1 MRVDHLRCCCTS
13 CLNRSRFWVL
23 GAMAAVVLGATC
35 RPATGARQ
43 ATPDGFPE
51 PVQSIKVVGVAV
63 PGVPWVPKVG
73 PAQPLKVVFKSPV
86 KRAKGTVAIV
96 VTFNQPMVRLGRA
109 VSRSEDPSRYPIVV
123 DPPVRAVYRWVAG
136 DTLKVALTQP
146 LKNAHRY
153 RVTVPASS
161 RSIAGSTLGKAVTW
175 HFETPRPRLAGVSVV
190 KATKIHTDRVHPRD
204 RYLLTFSQR
213 VTLAEM
219 RRSVKLLVNGKSQ
232 GFTVAREKKKR
243 TGYVYRAVLK
253 PASRPP
259 LAAGVVIRV
268 PKGLR
273 STEGSL
279 PSDEVSKHG
288 YQVFGLLTS
297 KWVRCDRQQARVGLK
312 CWPMVTHN
320 RTGLRLAF
328 SEHVTRAQLLKHL
341 RIAPRPRNLVKR
353 LRRGYDR
360 CWIKGKN
367 KVRCAREWQLSG
379 HLLPGR
385 KYRVRITPGL
395 RDVNGQRLVRAR
407 DARFTT
413 RDFPPGIFPPNAT
426 EGFRER
432 WKRYKFKAINVR
444 QVDADLYT
452 FRGADLVRFLK
463 CRRTTSTWVSR
474 CLAKVTPVRRSMK
487 MRGARNKLL
496 TGSIKIPHGLIV
508 TRFAS
513 PQVVDYKGK
522 RVVFHRTISR
532 TDLGLQA
539 RLTAYGLT
547 LWVTSLRKARPSAG
561 TKVTLYTPWGKQ
573 LWQGKT
579 GPRGVVELP
588 LSALGS
594 KNGRRPPSLVVL
606 ASTKDDLSHL
616 VLRTGRGGRC
626 SWSRVR
632 SWRYRWSHRWDYSKT
647 GHSATQI
654 ARCDKLRGDLP
665 VLAGYLSSERG
676 IYRPGHTV
684 HLHGAVRRYTA
695 WRGVPAADLTVEL
708 RLINSSSVE
717 VGRKRVKL
725 NEHGVFLARMILPG
739 VGRLG
744 YHRAEL
750 WVQGRGQ
757 KTKMRI
763 ASHGFQVK
771 EYRPPRFVTKV
782 RAKPD
787 PVFAD
792 GVLDVAVTGR
802 YLFGGAMAGAGF
814 NLTIRRHVSGRR
826 VVGHQKYSV
835 GANGDL
841 VGFPSTTWHRSSG
854 TLNTKGHRQRRVN
867 LKAAGGYPLPW
878 TCSHGVEAEVRS
890 AAHRTAAG
898 SDWVTQHPGD
908 LYAAIKDLDSKGD
921 AIRRHLLVVTPKG
934 KVRGGSTV
942 TVKVYATK
950 KSKLSWR
957 GLVDWSRVLWERKVR
972 VARTG
977 ATLTVPWPAKYKRS
991 NALLW
996 LSVTDAKGR
1005 ESRTAELF
1013 SKPSK
1018 WSKAQEKQKRLKAKR
1033 ARELTVRTDKRVDKD
1048 ERYLPG
1054 QTAVVTV
1061 TRRGIAGDVV
1071 LFVERERIFR
1081 TIPLIFD
1088 AGGKAVVRLKVDKKY
1103 ASSVTLRAVTVRS
1116 GKALRGA
1123 QGPLLSA
1130 FTKLLVSHKPYQLHV
1145 DLKADKKVYRPGA
1158 KVTVNLRVRD
1168 GLKRN
1173 RQSRVVLM
1181 AVDEAV
1187 LNLTG
1192 YRLPNP
1198 YHHLAYTPPDDIL
1211 AEDVRRHLAAL
1222 GIDILHVHH
1231 AIRPGEHGYGGYGM
1245 GGSGSGGGG
1254 GGGSGFGRV
1263 GGPRKQKPRRK
1274 FLTTAWHAT
1283 VVTDAQGRAT
1293 TSFTLPD
1300 NVTAYR
1306 IMAFAVDKKRSAGTG
1321 RTRLEVDLPLLSLPA
1336 LPRLLRAGDDAQAG
1350 VVIYNQQTT
1359 GTAVVTA
1366 KVTGSV
1372 KLTGPTSQRVK
1383 LIKGRGA
1390 NVRFA
1395 MRALKKGTAKFT
1407 FTVRVGKQTDTIESS
1422 LVVKRPTLMEASS
1435 VSGQTRGAVRHAIEK
1450 MSGLRR
1456 DVGGMEVSLASTAL
1470 TGVEDGMEQLIGYPY
1485 GCLEQ
1490 KSSRLLAMIA
1500 ATALGDRFNLKLP
1513 GSPRAWI
1520 TTGLQQVL
1528 AMQRSDGG
1536 FGYWPSS
1543 TVSWP
1548 WATAYALIVLHRAHL
1563 AKGATGVAV
1572 SKQVVQKAVRYLRRY
1587 ARRNTSHMLANYTF
1601 SYYSFIVYALRLH
1614 GVDVTQWALKLAKN
1628 RVRKPL
1634 FARSLLL
1641 ATLATSPTKKRK
1653 AKVQKRV
1660 DKLIADLADELGN
1673 SLRID
1678 GTTAHAEENLGW
1690 GYQVMMHS
1698 NDRTT
1703 AMVLLALLNARPKH
1717 VMVLR
1722 LVRWFLQ
1729 GRKQAR
1735 FRNTQEAAWAVMAMW
1750 DYARILEKQVPDF
1763 EAGIWLGNKRILKAV
1778 FKGRSVKPQLRKLK
1792 MRDILRIAGS
1802 AARSLL
1808 IAKRGKGTLYYVARL
1823 RYARLHLP
1831 TKPRDR
1837 GFRVRKKVEVLSQ
1850 AGVPLKRQRPPR
1862 LGDTVLVTLKVKTT
1876 EARRYIVVDDPLPA
1890 GMEAID
1896 SSLATASRS
1905 LGAVLWRLRSDR
1917 YDHRE
1922 IRDDRVVFFRD
1933 LVQPSTLTFRYLAR
1947 ISTPGRFLSP
1957 PTKAE
1962 EMYNPE
1968 IFGYNATRTVR
1979 FSKR

>member
-1 MRVDHLRCCCTS
+1 MCRSEVGNRDTRNS
-13 CLNRSRFWVL
+13 NRSYLWTL
-23 GAMAAVVLGATC
+23 GALAALLCLLTC
-35 RPATGARQ
+35 RPTTGSRQ
-43 ATPDGFPE
+43 VTPIGFPE
-51 PVQSIKVVGVAV
+51 PVASPKVVGVAV
-63 PGVPWVPKVG
+63 PGVPWVPTVG
-73 PAQPLKVVFKSPV
+73 PAAPLKVLYKAPV
-86 KRAKGTVAIV
+86 KRAEGTVEIV

-109 VSRSEDPSRYPIVV
+109 VSKSEDPSRYPILV
-123 DPPVRAVYRWVAG
+123 DPPVKAVYRWVAG
-136 DTLKVALTQP
+136 DTLKVALTGP

-153 RVTVPASS
+153 RVTIPATTKSV
-161 RSIAGSTLGKAVTW
+161 AGSTLGKAVTW
-175 HFETPRPRLAGVSVV
+175 QFETPRPRLAGVGVV
-190 KATKIHTDRVHPRD
+190 KATKIHHDRVHPGD
-204 RYLLTFSQR
+204 RYLLTFNMR

-219 RRSVKLLVNGKSQ
+219 RRTVKLLVNGKSQ
-232 GFTVAREKKKR
+232 GFTVAREKKKN
-243 TGYVYRAVLK
+243 VYRAVLK
-253 PASRPP
+253 PATRPP
-259 LAAGVVIRV
+259 LAASVVV
-268 PKGLR
+268 QAPKGLR
-273 STEGSL
+273 STEGPL
-279 PSDEVSKHG
+279 RSDERFEKG
-288 YQVFGLLTS
+288 FRVFGPLRS
-297 KWVRCDRQQARVGLK
+297 RWVKCDGETARPGLK
-312 CWPMVTHN
+312 CWPMVTYDHG
-320 RTGLRLAF
+320 GLRLSF
-328 SEHVTRAQLLKHL
+328 SEHVTRAQLLIHL
-341 RIAPRPRNLVKR
+341 RITPRPRKLKER
-353 LRRGYDR
+353 LQPASYG
-360 CWIKGKN
+360 CWISGRTR
-367 KVRCAREWQLSG
+367 VRCAREWRLSE
-379 HLLPGR
+379 HLLPRR

-407 DARFTT
+407 GARFAT
-413 RDFPPGIFPPNAT
+413 RDFPPGLFPPNASS
-426 EGFRER
+426 GFRER
-432 WKRYKFKAINVR
+432 WHRYRFKAINVKR
-444 QVDADLYT
+444 VDADLYT
-452 FRGADLVRFLK
+452 FRGADLVRFLS
-463 CRRTTSTWVSR
+463 CQRGATHWSSR
-474 CLAKVTPVRRSMK
+474 CLAKRSAVRRSLK
-487 MRGARNKLL
+487 LRGARNKIL
-496 TGSIKIPHGLIV
+496 TGSIKLPHGLIAV
-508 TRFAS
+508 RFGS

-522 RVVFHRTISR
+522 RVVFYRTISR

-547 LWVTSLRKARPSAG
+547 IWVTSLRKARPSAG
-561 TKVTLYTPWGKQ
+561 AKVTLYTPWGKQ
-573 LWQGKT
+573 LWEGKT
-579 GPRGVVELP
+579 GARGVVELP
-588 LSALGS
+588 LGALGAKS
-594 KNGRRPPSLVVL
+594 GRRPPSLVVL
-606 ASTKDDLSHL
+606 ATTKDDQSHL
-616 VLRTGRGGRC
+616 VLNAGRLGRC
-626 SWSRVR
+626 SGSGYR
-632 SWRYRWSHRWDYSKT
+632 SYWRYRWRYRQTT
-647 GHSATQI
+647 GSSSSEI
-654 ARCDKLRGDLP
+654 ARCDRLRGDQP
-665 VLAGYLSSERG
+665 VLAGYISTERG

-695 WRGVPAADLTVEL
+695 WRGAPASDLTAEL

-725 NEHGVFLARMILPG
+725 NEHGVFLARISLPS

-750 WVQGRGQ
+750 WVTGE
-757 KTKMRI
+757 KI
-763 ASHGFQVK
+763 ASHGFRVK
-771 EYRPPRFVTKV
+771 EYRPPRFVTRV

-792 GVLDVAVTGR
+792 GALDIAVTGR
-802 YLFGGAMAGAGF
+802 YLFGGAMAGAAF
-814 NLTIRRHVSGRR
+814 DISIRRSVYSHRVPGRWEYR
-826 VVGHQKYSV
+826 V

-854 TLNTKGHRQRRVN
+854 TLNATGQRQRRVD
-867 LKAAGGYPLPW
+867 LKDAVGFPLPW
-878 TCSHGVEAEVRS
+878 ACAHSVEAVVRS

-898 SDWVTQHPGD
+898 SDWVRQHPGD
-908 LYAAIKDLDSKGD
+908 LYAAIKGLDSKGD
-921 AIRRHLLVVTPKG
+921 ANRWHVLAVTPKG

-942 TVKVYATK
+942 TVRVYATK
-950 KSKLSWR
+950 KGKRSWR
-957 GLVDWSRVLWERKVR
+957 TVVDWSRILWKRTLQVP
-972 VARTG
+972 RTG
-977 ATLTVPWPAKYKRS
+977 ATLTVSWPKKYARH

-1005 ESRTAELF
+1005 EARTAQLF
-1013 SKPSK
+1013 SKPTR
-1018 WSKAQEKQKRLKAKR
+1018 WSKAQEKEHRLEAVR

-1061 TRRGIAGDVV
+1061 TRRGIKGDVV

-1081 TIPLIFD
+1081 TIPLTFD
-1088 AGGKAVVRLKVDKKY
+1088 ARGKAVVRIKVLAKY
-1103 ASSVTLRAVTVRS
+1103 ASSITLRAVTVRA
-1116 GKALRGA
+1116 GKALRGTH
-1123 QGPLLSA
+1123 GPLLSA
-1130 FTKLLVSHKPYQLHV
+1130 YTKLLVSHKPYQLHV
-1145 DLKADKKVYRPGA
+1145 EVEADKKVYRPGD
-1158 KVTVNLRVRD
+1158 KVTVKLRVRD
-1168 GLKRN
+1168 GLKRP
-1173 RQSRVVLM
+1173 RASRVVLM

-1187 LNLTG
+1187 LNLTR

-1198 YHHLAYTPPDDIL
+1198 YHNLTHTPRDDIL
-1211 AEDVRRHLAAL
+1211 ADDVRRHLASL

-1231 AIRPGEHGYGGYGM
+1231 AVKPGELGF
-1245 GGSGSGGGG
+1245 GGSGGFGLGGSGAGGGG
-1254 GGGSGFGRV
+1254 ASPGGLGSSGGR
-1263 GGPRKQKPRRK
+1263 RKQKPRRK

-1283 VVTDAQGRAT
+1283 VVTDAKGRAT

-1321 RTRLEVDLPLLSLPA
+1321 RTRFEVDLPLLSLPA
-1336 LPRLLRAGDDAQAG
+1336 LPRFLRAGDRAHAG
-1350 VVIYNQQTT
+1350 VVIYNQQIT
-1359 GTAVVTA
+1359 GTAIVTA

-1372 KLTGPTSQRVK
+1372 RLSGPATKRVK

-1395 MRALKKGTAKFT
+1395 LRATKKGRAKFT
-1407 FTVRVGKQTDTIESS
+1407 FTVRVGKQTDIVEAS
-1422 LVVKRPTLMEASS
+1422 LEVKRPTLMEASS
-1435 VSGQTRGAVRHAIEK
+1435 VSGQTKGAVRHAIEK

-1470 TGVEDGMEQLIGYPY
+1470 TGVEDGMEQLIEYPY

-1490 KSSRLLAMIA
+1490 KASRLLAMIA

-1520 TTGLQQVL
+1520 NTGIGQVL
-1528 AMQRSDGG
+1528 AMQRYDGG

-1543 TVSWP
+1543 RRSWP
-1548 WATAYALIVLHRAHL
+1548 WATAYALIVLHRVQL

-1572 SKQVVQKAVRYLRRY
+1572 PDQAVRKAVRYLRRY
-1587 ARRNTSHMLANYTF
+1587 ARSHEGSMLGHYTF

-1614 GVDVTQWALKLAKN
+1614 GVDVTRWALKLAKN
-1628 RVRKPL
+1628 RLRKPL

-1641 ATLATSPTKKRK
+1641 ATLAASQSRKHK
-1653 AKVQKRV
+1653 AKVRKRV
-1660 DKLIADLADELGN
+1660 AKAIGDLADELGN

-1703 AMVLLALLNARPKH
+1703 AMVLLALLNAKPKH
-1717 VMVLR
+1717 VMILR

-1750 DYARILEKQVPDF
+1750 DYARILEKEVPDF
-1763 EAGIWLGNKRILKAV
+1763 EAGIWLGNKRILKAI

-1792 MRDILRIAGS
+1792 MRDIMRIAGS

-1831 TKPRDR
+1831 SKPRDR
-1837 GFRVRKKVEVLSQ
+1837 GFRVHKKVEVLSM
-1850 AGVPLKRQRPPR
+1850 AGVPLKSQRPPR

-1876 EARRYIVVDDPLPA
+1876 VARRYVVVDDPLPA
-1890 GMEAID
+1890 GLEAID
-1896 SSLATASRS
+1896 SSLATASRN
-1905 LGAVLWRLRSDR
+1905 LGASLWGLRSTW

-1947 ISTPGRFLSP
+1947 VSTPGRFISP

-1968 IFGYNATRTVR
+1968 IFGHNATRTVR
-1979 FSKR
+1979 FAKR

>member
-1 MRVDHLRCCCTS
+1 MQSGELLKRDRRS
-13 CLNRSRFWVL
+13 LNRPCIWVL
-23 GAMAAVVLGATC
+23 GALATLLSAVTC
-35 RPATGARQ
+35 RPATGPRLAAPQ
-43 ATPDGFPE
+43 GFPE
-51 PVQSIKVVGVAV
+51 PVVSPKVVGVAV

-73 PAQPLKVVFKSPV
+73 PAEPLKVLFKAPV
-86 KRAKGTVAIV
+86 KRATGTVEIV

-109 VSRSEDPSRYPIVV
+109 VSKSEDPSRYPIVV
-123 DPPVRAVYRWVAG
+123 DPPVKAVYRWVAG
-136 DTLKVALTQP
+136 DTLKVALTKP

-153 RVTVPASS
+153 RVTVPASAKGL
-161 RSIAGSTLGKAVTW
+161 AGSTLGKALTW
-175 HFETPRPRLAGVSVV
+175 QFETPRPRLVSVGVV
-190 KATKIHTDRVHPRD
+190 KATKIHHDRVHPKD
-204 RYLLTFSQR
+204 RYLLTFNLR

-232 GFTVAREKKKR
+232 GFTVAREKKKN
-243 TGYVYRAVLK
+243 VYRAVLR
-253 PASRPP
+253 PAVRPP
-259 LAAGVVIRV
+259 LSARIVVQA

-273 STEGSL
+273 STEGPL
-279 PSDEVSKHG
+279 RSDDVFKRG
-288 YQVFGLLTS
+288 FQVFGPLKSTS
-297 KWVRCDRQQARVGLK
+297 VSCDRQKAHAGLK
-312 CWPMVTHN
+312 CWPMVTGD
-320 RTGLRLAF
+320 RVGLQLAF

-341 RIAPRPRNLVKR
+341 RITPRPRNLAER
-353 LRRGYDR
+353 LRKFHDN
-360 CWIKGKN
+360 CWIQGKP
-367 KVRCAREWQLSG
+367 KARCSRTWQVGG
-379 HLLPGR
+379 HLLPRR

-395 RDVNGQRLVRAR
+395 RDVNGQRLERAR
-407 DARFTT
+407 DVRFAT
-413 RDFPPGIFPPNAT
+413 RDFPPGLFPPNASS
-426 EGFRER
+426 GFREPWHPYR
-432 WKRYKFKAINVR
+432 FKAINVKR
-444 QVDADLYT
+444 VDADLYT
-452 FRGADLVRFLK
+452 FRGADLVRFLR
-463 CRRTTSTWVSR
+463 CQRTSLSWSGV
-474 CLAKVTPVRRSMK
+474 CLAKRSSTRHSVK
-487 MRGARNKLL
+487 LRGAPNKLV
-496 TGSIKIPHGLIV
+496 TGTLNLPHGLIAV
-508 TRFAS
+508 RFGS

-522 RVVFHRTISR
+522 RVVFYRTISR
-532 TDLGLQA
+532 TNLGLQA

-547 LWVTSLRKARPSAG
+547 IWVTSLRKARPSAG
-561 TKVTLYTPWGKQ
+561 TKVTLYDPSGRKLWG
-573 LWQGKT
+573 GKT
-579 GPRGVVELP
+579 GARGVVELP
-588 LSALGS
+588 LSALGA

-606 ASTKDDLSHL
+606 ASTKADLSYL
-616 VLRTGRGGRC
+616 VLNTGRRGRC
-626 SWSRVR
+626 GWGSYRS
-632 SWRYRWSHRWDYSKT
+632 SWRYRWRSHET
-647 GHSATQI
+647 VGHSASEI
-654 ARCDKLRGDLP
+654 ARCDRLRGDKP
-665 VLAGYLSSERG
+665 VLAGYVSTERG

-684 HLHGAVRRYTA
+684 HLHGAVRRYKA
-695 WRGVPAADLTVEL
+695 WRGAPATGLTAQL

-725 NEHGVFLARMILPG
+725 DDHGVFLARMPLPG

-750 WVQGRGQ
+750 WAGGR
-757 KTKMRI
+757 KI
-763 ASHGFQVK
+763 ASHSFRVK
-771 EYRPPRFVTKV
+771 EYRPPRFVTRV
-782 RAKPD
+782 RVKPD

-792 GVLDVAVTGR
+792 GTLDVAVTGR
-802 YLFGGAMAGAGF
+802 FLFGGAMAGAAFDVTIQRSVYGF
-814 NLTIRRHVSGRR
+814 QVPDRRD
-826 VVGHQKYSV
+826 YYV
-835 GANGDL
+835 GAGGDL
-841 VGFPSTTWHRSSG
+841 VGLLSKTWHRSSG
-854 TLNTKGHRQRRVN
+854 TLNATGQHQRRVD

-878 TCSHGVEAEVRS
+878 TCGHRVEAVVRS
-890 AAHRTAAG
+890 TAHRTAAG
-898 SDWVTQHPGD
+898 SDWVRQHPGD
-908 LYAAIKDLDSKGD
+908 LYPAIKDLDSKGD
-921 AIRRHLLVVTPKG
+921 ANRRHLLVVTPRG
-934 KVRGGSTV
+934 KPRGGSIV
-942 TVKVYATK
+942 TVRVYATK
-950 KSKLSWR
+950 KGKYRWHTV
-957 GLVDWSRVLWERKVR
+957 VDWSRVLWKRTLT

-977 ATLTVPWPAKYKRS
+977 ATLTVPWPKKYARS
-991 NALLW
+991 DALLW

-1005 ESRTAELF
+1005 EARTAQIF

-1018 WSKAQEKQKRLKAKR
+1018 WSKAQERQQRLEAKR
-1033 ARELTVRTDKRVDKD
+1033 ASELTVRTDKLVDKG

-1061 TRRGIAGDVV
+1061 TRRGISGDVV

-1081 TIPLIFD
+1081 TIPLTFG
-1088 AGGKAVVRLKVDKKY
+1088 ARGKAVVRLKVDKQY
-1103 ASSVTLRAVTVRS
+1103 ASSVTLRAVTVRA
-1116 GKALRGA
+1116 GKGLRGKK
-1123 QGPLLSA
+1123 GPLLSA
-1130 FTKLLVSHKPYQLHV
+1130 YTKLLVSHKPYQLHV
-1145 DLKADKKVYRPGA
+1145 DIKADKKVYRPGK
-1158 KVTVNLRVRD
+1158 KVTVKLHVRD
-1168 GLKRN
+1168 GLKRA

-1187 LNLTG
+1187 LNLTR

-1198 YHHLAYTPPDDIL
+1198 YPRLAYTPPDDIL
-1211 AEDVRRHLAAL
+1211 AEDVRRHLASL

-1231 AIRPGEHGYGGYGM
+1231 AVKPDEHGYGGLGM
-1245 GGSGSGGGG
+1245 SGGGFG
-1254 GGGSGFGRV
+1254 GGGAGGGGYGVGKLGSGR
-1263 GGPRKQKPRRK
+1263 RKEKPRRK

-1283 VVTDAQGRAT
+1283 VVTDAKGRAT

-1321 RTRLEVDLPLLSLPA
+1321 HTRFEVDLPLLSLPA
-1336 LPRLLRAGDDAQAG
+1336 LPRLLRAGDDAHAG

-1359 GTAVVTA
+1359 GTAIVTA

-1372 KLTGPTSQRVK
+1372 KLTGSATQRVK
-1383 LIKGRGA
+1383 LVKGRGA

-1395 MRALKKGTAKFT
+1395 MRATKKGSARFT

-1422 LVVKRPTLMEASS
+1422 LEVKRPTLMEASS

-1490 KSSRLLAMIA
+1490 QASRLLAMIA
-1500 ATALGDRFNLKLP
+1500 ATALGNRFNLKLP
-1513 GSPRAWI
+1513 GSPRAWVS
-1520 TTGLQQVL
+1520 TGMQQVL

-1543 TVSWP
+1543 SQSWP
-1548 WATAYALIVLHRAHL
+1548 WATAYALIVLHRAQL
-1563 AKGATGVAV
+1563 AKRATGVTVPSQAV
-1572 SKQVVQKAVRYLRRY
+1572 GKAVRYLRRY
-1587 ARRNTSHMLANYTF
+1587 ARFHTGSMQRRYRY
-1601 SYYSFIVYALRLH
+1601 SYYTFIVYALRLH

-1628 RVRKPL
+1628 RLRKPL

-1641 ATLATSPTKKRK
+1641 ATLAASPTRKRK

-1660 DKLIADLADELGN
+1660 DKAVGDLADELGN

-1678 GTTAHAEENLGW
+1678 GTTAHAEENLGR

-1698 NDRTT
+1698 DDRTT
-1703 AMVLLALLNARPKH
+1703 AMVLLALLNAKPKH
-1717 VMVLR
+1717 VMILR

-1792 MRDILRIAGS
+1792 MHDIMRIAGT

-1823 RYARLHLP
+1823 RYARLRLP
-1831 TKPRDR
+1831 TRPRDR
-1837 GFRVRKKVEVLSQ
+1837 GFRVRKKVEVLSK
-1850 AGVPLKRQRPPR
+1850 AGLPLKKQRPPR

-1876 EARRYIVVDDPLPA
+1876 MARRYVVVDDPLPA
-1890 GMEAID
+1890 GLEAID

-1905 LGAVLWRLRSDR
+1905 VSASLWRLRSDW

-1922 IRDDRVVFFRD
+1922 LRDDRVLFFRD
-1933 LVQPSTLTFRYLAR
+1933 LVQPSTLTFRYLACV
-1947 ISTPGRFLSP
+1947 STPGRFLSP

-1968 IFGYNATRTVR
+1968 TFGHNATRRVR
-1979 FSKR
+1979 FAKR